1 MRAAF
6 ILFDLDGNGTISFEE
21 IQYLLSGITG
31 TIDQTKQDEI
41 IEMLAK
47 SVGQN
52 NEGELRFEQFKKLMY
67 DFFLSEKPLQID

>member
-1 MRAAF
+1 LRAAF

>member
-1 MRAAF
+1 LRAAF

-41 IEMLAK
+41 IEMLGK

-52 NEGELRFEQFKKLMY
+52 SEGELRFEQFKKLMY
-67 DFFLSEKPLQID
+67 DFFLSEKPL